1 MAPTGCPAR
10 DSCAPKLS
18 DHRRV
23 SSKAVS
29 RFACHTHSIPV
40 LLTCGRCMECVG
52 QGRASELSVRP
63 PVEHAPGTPSPG
75 NAEPRERRAPARR
88 EPALQAKFFDFP
100 HPQPASG
107 SAAQKRHG
115 VEPVPLFEIAVKL
128 RSRARIFV
136 GCSGVS
142 MTADDHESP
151 MNPLP
156 RQGSLHWLSAVI
168 DTPLQDS
175 SDISPQGLMPRQISS
190 KVRAASHSRR
200 IGNPTCSNPWR
211 F

>member
-40 LLTCGRCMECVG
+40 LLTCGRCMACVG

-142 MTADDHESP
+142 ITADDHEYATRCETQHVRPAARRSSHAATRHL
-151 MNPLP
+151 MRIGGHRHGAFDRDLP
-156 RQGSLHWLSAVI
+156 RPVAHPY
-168 DTPLQDS
+168 T
-175 SDISPQGLMPRQISS
+175 
-190 KVRAASHSRR
+190 RAR
-200 IGNPTCSNPWR
+200 
-211 F
+211 